1 MNKQL
6 FGYDPQ
12 DTWLHHLGGATKLLA
27 FIGLS
32 VIAMASYD
40 TRFILAIMVL
50 TLFLFQQAKI
60 TWQQISLVIKV
71 IVVFSM
77 LNLLAVYIFAPEYG
91 VQIYGTR
98 HVILG
103 NRGYFTLTQEQ
114 LFYELNLALKYIV
127 TVPLALIFLITTNP
141 SEFAASLNQIG
152 VSYRISYAISLA
164 LRYIPDVQ
172 SNYLQ
177 ISLAQQARGYELS
190 KKGKIITRLKGA
202 SQILMPLIFSSLDRI
217 DTISQAMELRR
228 FGKNKKRTWYMGHKL
243 NKNDFITLIVVSL
256 IIGVGIWLFKVNNG
270 RFYNIFKP

>member
-1 MNKQL
+1 MNNQL
-6 FGYDPQ
+6 FGFDPQ
-12 DTWLHHLGGATKLLA
+12 DTWLHRLSGATKLLA

-40 TRFILAIMVL
+40 TRFIIAIMLL
-50 TLFLFQQAKI
+50 TLFLFWQAKI
-60 TWQQISLVIKV
+60 KWHQVSLVVKV
-71 IVVFSM
+71 IIVFSLM
-77 LNLLAVYIFAPEYG
+77 NLLAVYIFAPAYG

-103 NRGYFTLTQEQ
+103 GNSYFALTQEQ

-152 VSYRISYAISLA
+152 VPYRISYAIALA

-172 SNYLQ
+172 ANYLQ

-190 KKGKIITRLKGA
+190 KKARVTTRLKGA

-228 FGKNKKRTWYMGHKL
+228 FGRSKRRTWYMERKL
-243 NKNDFITLIVVSL
+243 VHRDYLTLLVVIV
-256 IIGVGIWLFKVNNG
+256 IIGIGLALFKVNQG
-270 RFYNIFKP
+270 RFYNIFR